1 MSDAVAPLSA
11 ERNDLFS
18 RLTKP
23 FSTVL
28 SRTGSLFD
36 RLHDLPLILV
46 FLAMIG
52 GISVVHPEYL
62 NRYSLIN
69 IGTEAAYF
77 GTMALGMVF
86 LLSMREID
94 LSVGSIFGL
103 TIIVVAHL
111 IETGVQPWLAALVG
125 VAVGPILG
133 AVNGLIAN
141 ALRIQTIIVTLGTLS
156 VYRSFALILSQDMV
170 LEHNLPTHD
179 SYFQIL
185 GGLWLG
191 VPVSIWMFVAF
202 ALILHIVYRYTRFGF
217 NVRAIGSNPEAARL
231 AGISIPGTR
240 LSALVLQGLL
250 CSVVGVVTFAYL
262 EAGDPITG
270 TGFELSVIAAAIIGG
285 TALSGGQGSVFGALI
300 GALIISTITTGLIQF
315 GATQDWALFATGA
328 AIVAA
333 VALDAFLKR
342 RRLLAAERLGASTA
356 ASPRERQQAG
366 DGEPMTVTQEDV
378 GAGRRP

>member
-1 MSDAVAPLSA
+1 MNGAMAPAPIESA
-11 ERNDLFS
+11 ATRS
-18 RLTKP
+18 RRMAKS
-23 FSTVL
+23 FW
-28 SRTGSLFD
+28 SRPGALFD
-36 RLHDLPLILV
+36 RFTDLPLILV
-46 FLAMIG
+46 FVAMVG
-52 GISVVHPEYL
+52 GVSAFHPEFL
-62 NRYSLIN
+62 NRYSLTN

-103 TIIVVAHL
+103 TIIVVASL
-111 IETGVQPWLAALVG
+111 VERGVDPWLAALVG

-156 VYRSFALILSQDMV
+156 IYRSLALILSKDQI
-170 LEHNLPTHD
+170 LENNLPTHD
-179 SYFQIL
+179 SYFQFL
-185 GGLWLG
+185 GGSILT
-191 VPVSIWMFVAF
+191 VPVSIWMFLVLAG
-202 ALILHIVYRYTRFGF
+202 ILHVIYRYTRFGF

-240 LSALVLQGLL
+240 LAALIMQGLL
-250 CSVVGVVTFAYL
+250 CSVVGVVSFAYL
-262 EAGDPITG
+262 EAGDPVTG

-285 TALSGGQGSVFGALI
+285 TSLSGGQGSVFGALI
-300 GALIISTITTGLIQF
+300 GALIIATITTGLIQF
-315 GATQDWALFATGA
+315 GVTQDWALFATGS

-342 RRLLAAERLGASTA
+342 RRVLAAEKLGASA
-356 ASPRERQQAG
+356 ATSASQRRPIDA
-366 DGEPMTVTQEDV
+366 GEPVTATRDDV
-378 GAGRRP
+378 GAGGRP